1 MEPYVQTTNHDGLG
15 IIEFCSEKSNAL
27 PLLILEQIANAVSA
41 ADADPHV
48 KVILLKSGGEKAFCA
63 GASFEELA
71 SIHDQASGLKFFSG
85 FAEVILRIR
94 AASKIVIGRIH
105 GKAVGGGVGLAA
117 ACDYALA
124 TRYASVRLSELA
136 VGIGPFVIGPAV
148 ERKIG
153 LAAFSQMA
161 LSPTEWQSA
170 EWAKQMG
177 LYQEAFETT
186 QQLDEYIVYFTS
198 QLMQYN
204 PQALTALKEV
214 FWQGTG
220 HWPALLKDR
229 AAISGSLVLSNF
241 TREAISRFS

>member
-1 MEPYVQTTNHDGLG
+1 MEPFVHSINHNGLG
-15 IIEFCSEKSNAL
+15 IIEFFSEKSNAL
-27 PLLILEQIANAVSA
+27 PLSILEQIANAVSA
-41 ADADPHV
+41 ADADPNV

-94 AASKIVIGRIH
+94 AAGKIVIGRIH

-170 EWAKQMG
+170 EWAKQRG
-177 LYQEAFETT
+177 LYQEAFEST

-220 HWPALLKDR
+220 HWPALLKER

>member
-1 MEPYVQTTNHDGLG
+1 M
-15 IIEFCSEKSNAL
+15 
-27 PLLILEQIANAVSA
+27 
-41 ADADPHV
+41 
-48 KVILLKSGGEKAFCA
+48 
-63 GASFEELA
+63 
-71 SIHDQASGLKFFSG
+71 
-85 FAEVILRIR
+85 
-94 AASKIVIGRIH
+94 
-105 GKAVGGGVGLAA
+105 
-117 ACDYALA
+117 
-124 TRYASVRLSELA
+124 
-136 VGIGPFVIGPAV
+136 IGPAV

-170 EWAKQMG
+170 EWAKQRG

-198 QLMQYN
+198 QLMHYN